1 MTTSALVI
9 FSGGQDSTTCLFL
22 AKQKHSIVRA
32 INFDY
37 GQKHSLE
44 ILAAEK
50 IASAA
55 NILSYEII
63 RLQKVLKGMSPL
75 VNSYSEVKKYKKIE
89 DMPSGIEDTFV
100 PARNSLF
107 LTIAMNRAAILN
119 CSHIYLGV
127 SQVDYGG
134 YPDCRESYIQK
145 ISEALNLGIFGEDKE
160 NWIKV
165 ETPLL
170 HLSKKETVLL
180 AVSLPG
186 CLVALKDSHTCYQ
199 GEYPPC
205 GQCHSCLLRQRGF
218 EEAEIEDPIFKR
230 GEKI

>member
-1 MTTSALVI
+1 MTSALVI

-22 AKQKHSIVRA
+22 AKQRHNIVRA

-63 RLQKVLKGMSPL
+63 RLQKVLKGTSPL
-75 VNSYSEVKKYKKIE
+75 VNSYSEVKKYRKIE
-89 DMPSGIEDTFV
+89 DMPLGIEDTFV
-100 PARNSLF
+100 PSRNSLF
-107 LTIAMNRAAILN
+107 LTIAMNRAAVLN

-134 YPDCRESYIQK
+134 YPDCRELYLQK
-145 ISEALNLGIFGEDKE
+145 ISDALNLGIFGEDKE
-160 NWIKV
+160 KWIKV
-165 ETPLL
+165 ETPFL

-180 AVSLPG
+180 AASLHG
-186 CLVALKDSHTCYQ
+186 CLEALAYSHTCYN

-205 GQCHSCLLRQRGF
+205 GQCHSCLLRMKGF
-218 EEAEIEDPIFKR
+218 EEAGILDPILKR
-230 GEKI
+230 GEKV